1 MVRGALDLSKRQDE
15 DEPYWL
21 RDWGHSVYLHAGD
34 WERHPPW
41 LLGGA
46 NDLTDRELGS
56 QAMEGRL
63 SGCFCQN
70 LSGLR
75 DLPYSSHTFSSVRC
89 LDSHLCPVSSGQS
102 MSWFS
107 ASVKSYV
114 GLTRWLS
121 GLRLLVCRLCNLCS
135 IPRTHIKGEGK
146 NQLHSCPLSYTFMSQ
161 HAPNYVHAH
170 TQ

>member
-1 MVRGALDLSKRQDE
+1 MVRGALDPSKRQDE

-21 RDWGHSVYLHAGD
+21 RDWGHSVHLHAGD

-46 NDLTDRELGS
+46 SDLTDSELGS
-56 QAMEGRL
+56 QVMEGRL
-63 SGCFCQN
+63 SGCFCQV
-70 LSGLR
+70 LSGLM

-89 LDSHLCPVSSGQS
+89 LDIQLCPVSIRTV
-102 MSWFS
+102 S

-121 GLRLLVCRLCNLCS
+121 GLRLLLCRLRNLCS

-146 NQLHSCPLSYTFMSQ
+146 NQPHSCPLSYTCMSQ
-161 HAPNYVHAH
+161 HAPNYAHAH